1 MKKAQLLER
10 LDQLS
15 ACEGAV
21 AWVRR
26 YDGSPSQMWA
36 KCNRAD
42 WMLWLAAKA
51 DVDRKTIVTIA
62 CLCARRALKYVKQ
75 GDKRP
80 LVAIKTAEAW
90 VAGKAMIKQV
100 RAASYA
106 SYTAA
111 TSYAADAAD
120 AADAA
125 AAYAAYA
132 SYAAYAADAAAA
144 ATSYAADAAG
154 PSKTKELKIMSK
166 IVRKHIKWSD
176 VAKGLEAAKWNQR
189 KDCEANQ

>member
-111 TSYAADAAD
+111 TSYAADAA
-120 AADAA
+120 
-125 AAYAAYA
+125 
-132 SYAAYAADAAAA
+132 
-144 ATSYAADAAG
+144 G